1 MTAAAV
7 VYAALVLVF
16 AASARWLSRVHIT
29 APIAFVIAGA
39 VIAAAV
45 PSSTVGTAGDIKAV
59 AEVTL
64 ALILFHDAAQV
75 RPRQI
80 DADRG
85 LVLRLLLVGLP
96 LTVVVGFLAARVV
109 FPAMPV
115 MLALLLA
122 AALAPTDAGL
132 GAATVLNP
140 VVPVRVRRV
149 LNVESGLND
158 GLITPWCCSRSPP
171 PPVKKGYEPG
181 SPSCRGCSTSAWARC
196 WGPASARGVACCWA
210 GPGVMT

>member
-1 MTAAAV
+1 MNTRVTAAAV

-16 AASARWLSRVHIT
+16 AASALRLSRVHIT

-39 VIAAAV
+39 VIAAV
-45 PSSTVGTAGDIKAV
+45 TPSPTADTAGEIRAV

-96 LTVVVGFLAARVV
+96 LTVIVGFLAARVV

-115 MLALLLA
+115 MVAVLLA

-140 VVPVRVRRV
+140 VVPVRVRR
-149 LNVESGLND
+149 
-158 GLITPWCCSRSPP
+158 P
-171 PPVKKGYEPG
+171 
-181 SPSCRGCSTSAWARC
+181 
-196 WGPASARGVACCWA
+196 
-210 GPGVMT
+210 